1 MGKPRSFGIMAGL
14 VAGYFAGW
22 GLYHLF
28 LIGSCST
35 PAGPGEVPCPPGSEQ
50 YFFAVFG
57 GMFGGIFSIF
67 LGGSW
72 ISFMALFTGIGV
84 AGVLAGLRPEGEKWF
99 VFFGLCFLLT
109 PVIGV
114 LSLPFVGLK
123 RLRKQRLLS
132 NGIPAVG
139 TVLAIADT
147 GVMINNN
154 PRVRLRF
161 RIEPQNGVMPPYEAT
176 KTATVSRVAI
186 PRVGDRYPVWIDPD
200 DPQKWM
206 FGMGTPDATAPPSL
220 RRVVELARQGAAPA
234 VPPPQLPVDV
244 VGQLNTLN
252 ELRMAGKIG
261 PEEFAAKTGELLN
274 RAPL

>member
-1 MGKPRSFGIMAGL
+1 MGKPRSFGMLVGL

-50 YFFAVFG
+50 YFFAVFL
-57 GMFGGIFSIF
+57 GMFGGIGSIF
-67 LGGSW
+67 VGGSW
-72 ISFMALFTGIGV
+72 VSFMALFSGIGL
-84 AGVLAGLRPEGEKWF
+84 AGVMAGLRPEGEKWF
-99 VFFGLCFLLT
+99 IFFGLCFLLT
-109 PVIGV
+109 PVMGV
-114 LSLPFVGLK
+114 VSLPFVGMK
-123 RLRKQRLLS
+123 RLRMHRLLS
-132 NGIPAVG
+132 QGIPAVG

-161 RIEPQNGVMPPYEAT
+161 RIEPQHGVMPPYEAE

-186 PRVGDRYPVWIDPD
+186 PRVGDRYPVWVDRD

-234 VPPPQLPVDV
+234 VPPPAPPVDV
-244 VGQLNTLN
+244 VAQLNTLN
-252 ELRMAGKIG
+252 ELRLTGKIG

-274 RAPL
+274 RMPV